1 MNTALVFGGSG
12 QIGAALLARL
22 RADGWQ
28 VLALSRTKRADGPGL
43 RWLCGGFPQPPGL
56 PERVDAIFSCGPL
69 DAFAQW
75 YAQAGVR
82 SARVIAFGSTSLH
95 VKHASADAGE
105 RDVAR
110 RLREA
115 EASLFAAAMARGE
128 AASVLR
134 PTLVYGAGRDATLT
148 RIARLAQR
156 FGRFVLPRSAAG
168 LRQPVHVDDLADA
181 ALAAC
186 HSAAARGRGYDL
198 PGGETLAYVEMVR
211 RVLASLSPSP
221 RLHLLPMPLFRALL
235 AAARAG
241 GIARDLTADAI
252 ARMRDDL
259 VFDAG
264 PAARDFGYAPRAF
277 APAAAMFGA
286 PQPSSGAP

>member
-22 RADGWQ
+22 HAGGWQ
-28 VLALSRTKRADGPGL
+28 VMALSREARADAPGL
-43 RWLCGGFPQPPGL
+43 HWLRGGFPQPPGL
-56 PERVDAIFSCGPL
+56 PAEVDAIFSCGPL

-75 YAQAGVR
+75 YAQAGIR
-82 SARVIAFGSTSLH
+82 SPRVIAFGSTSVH
-95 VKHASADAGE
+95 VKHASGDPGE

-115 EASLFAAAMARGE
+115 EVALFAAAAARGE
-128 AASVLR
+128 AATVLR

-148 RIARLAQR
+148 RIARLAR
-156 FGRFVLPRSAAG
+156 RLGRFVLPRNANG

-186 HSAAARGRGYDL
+186 HSAAARDRGYDL
-198 PGGETLAYVEMVR
+198 PGGESLAYVEMVR
-211 RVLASLSPSP
+211 RVLASLSPPP

-235 AAARAG
+235 AIARAAG
-241 GIARDLTADAI
+241 VARGLTGDAI

-264 PAARDFGYAPRAF
+264 PAARDFGYAPRVF
-277 APAAAMFGA
+277 SPDAAMFGA
-286 PQPSSGAP
+286 PQPSSGSP

>member
-22 RADGWQ
+22 RAGGWQ
-28 VLALSRTKRADGPGL
+28 VLALSRTQRADGPGL
-43 RWLCGGFPQPPGL
+43 RWLRGGFPRPPGL
-56 PERVDAIFSCGPL
+56 PEEVDAIFSCGPL

-75 YAQAGVR
+75 YAQAGIR
-82 SARVIAFGSTSLH
+82 SARLVAFGSTSVH
-95 VKHASADAGE
+95 VKHASGDPGE

-115 EASLFAAAMARGE
+115 EASLFATAGARREG
-128 AASVLR
+128 AIVLR
-134 PTLVYGAGRDATLT
+134 PTLVYGVGRDATLA
-148 RIARLAQR
+148 RIAGLAR
-156 FGRFVLPRSAAG
+156 RAGRFVLPRNANG

-181 ALAAC
+181 AL
-186 HSAAARGRGYDL
+186 SAWQRPEASGRGYDL
-198 PGGETLAYVEMVR
+198 PGGETLPYVEMVR
-211 RVLASLSPSP
+211 RVLASLSPPP

-241 GIARDLTADAI
+241 GIARDLTGDAI

-277 APAAAMFGA
+277 APTSVMFDPA
-286 PQPSSGAP
+286 QPSSGAP

>member
-12 QIGAALLARL
+12 QIGEALLARL
-22 RADGWQ
+22 RRECWQ
-28 VLALSRTKRADGPGL
+28 VLALSREARADAPGL
-43 RWLCGGFPQPPGL
+43 RWLRGGFPLPPGL
-56 PERVDAIFSCGPL
+56 PAEVDAIFSCGPL
-69 DAFAQW
+69 DGFARW
-75 YAQAGVR
+75 YAQAGIR
-82 SARVIAFGSTSLH
+82 SPRVIAFGSTSVH
-95 VKHASADAGE
+95 VKHASGDAGE

-115 EASLFAAAMARGE
+115 EASLFATAMARGE
-128 AASVLR
+128 AATVLR

-148 RIARLAQR
+148 RMARLAQR
-156 FGRFVLPRSAAG
+156 LGRFVLPRNATG

-186 HSAAARGRGYDL
+186 GSEAAQGRGYDL
-198 PGGETLAYVEMVR
+198 PGGETLAYAEMVA

-241 GIARDLTADAI
+241 GIARDLTGDAI

-264 PAARDFGYAPRAF
+264 PAARDLGYAPRAF
-277 APAAAMFGA
+277 APAAAMFDA